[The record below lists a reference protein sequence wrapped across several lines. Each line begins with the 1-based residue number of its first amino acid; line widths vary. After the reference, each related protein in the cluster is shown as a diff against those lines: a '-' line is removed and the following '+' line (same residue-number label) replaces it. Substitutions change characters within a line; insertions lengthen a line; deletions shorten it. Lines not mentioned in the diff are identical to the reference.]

1 MKSHALQPNNKQK
14 YQYYTHSHAQFNT
27 YKITPTFALG
37 FESFA
42 FQYCS
47 ELASTHHSPVTMDRI
62 QNTLAISAPGNDTI
76 KAGTQ
81 LFFSKT

>member
-1 MKSHALQPNNKQK
+1 MKNYMKHTHFF
-14 YQYYTHSHAQFNT
+14 THSIAS
-27 YKITPTFALG
+27 KISPTFALG

-47 ELASTHHSPVTMDRI
+47 ELASKLHSPVTIDNI
-62 QNTLAISAPGNDTI
+62 QNTLAISAPGNGTI

-81 LFFSKT
+81 LLYSKL